1 MKNNDYSRG
10 RTAFRRKSS
19 TKAWHR
25 AASALLCIVMLF
37 STMAVAFAT
46 DSAAPSSPVEEAQP
60 LAATP
65 SPEVTETPADVTPA
79 PEVTETPADVTPA
92 PEVTE
97 TPADVTPSPEV
108 TELSLIHI

>member
-65 SPEVTETPADVTPA
+65 SPEITEAAGGVAPASDVSETPADVTPWKR
-79 PEVTETPADVTPA
+79 VD
-92 PEVTE
+92 
-97 TPADVTPSPEV
+97 
-108 TELSLIHI
+108 LFQ